1 MNNIIT
7 SEAKFR
13 QWVIKYFYK
22 HGVELSPI
30 IDNSTQTRGIAKI
43 FPWQKNYND
52 ILLIMGL

>member
-13 QWVIKYFYK
+13 QWVIKYSYK

-43 FPWQKNYND
+43 FPWQKNYNN
-52 ILLIMGL
+52 I